1 MASVRQDVGCSG
13 CPHAKSGE
21 LGGLGGGYK
30 LAWSRLLIL
39 VQLCKYSLSLQAPLI
54 AFYLS
59 RSILILFRAFPAFQI
74 PLNHHDDGRRNRR
87 YYPSQAGEARP
98 GAFSPSIAFLTSFSA
113 SSLPYILLPSSIL
126 HQPQGSYLAADA
138 NLRQAIELLKG
149 MAEKTH
155 ANEPGALRYAIH
167 QELNPAEGQEGVDIV
182 MVELYGF
189 PLSHFSSAK
198 RTRS

>member
-1 MASVRQDVGCSG
+1 MSLRGLSASKSAPPLRNVYPPCSCPNGGMASVRQDVGCSG

-39 VQLCKYSLSLQAPLI
+39 VQLCKYSLSLQDPLI

-74 PLNHHDDGRRNRR
+74 PLNHHNDGRRNRC

-98 GAFSPSIAFLTSFSA
+98 GAFSPSIAFLISFSPFFP
-113 SSLPYILLPSSIL
+113 SLYPSSF
-126 HQPQGSYLAADA
+126 
-138 NLRQAIELLKG
+138 
-149 MAEKTH
+149 
-155 ANEPGALRYAIH
+155 
-167 QELNPAEGQEGVDIV
+167 LNPPPAPRK
-182 MVELYGF
+182 L
-189 PLSHFSSAK
+189 P
-198 RTRS
+198 TC